1 MGHGYPPILA
11 VDFDGTIKKS
21 GELNDYDSELNEGC
35 KEVLIELKKRGC
47 KLILWTCRDGEY
59 LEKAKEYLAKHGI
72 LHLFD
77 AFNENTQEAFTTSN
91 KIYADYYIDDL
102 TLEGFPGWSYA
113 CGIVFQDPYFN
124 DNEIHEEYTIIRE
137 D

>member
-21 GELNDYDSELNEGC
+21 GELNDYDSELSFCC
-35 KEVLIELKKRGC
+35 KEALTGLKNKGC
-47 KLILWTCRDGEY
+47 KLILWTCRDGDL
-59 LEKAKEYLAKHGI
+59 LEKAKEYLEKHGI

-102 TLEGFPGWSYA
+102 NMGGFPGWEKVYDTV
-113 CGIVFQDPYFN
+113 IRDPY
-124 DNEIHEEYTIIRE
+124 IKGAK
-137 D
+137 